1 MSSVLFSKDLIKH
14 FDEKGEITCSP
25 AITLLQPIL
34 IVPEIT

>member
-14 FDEKGEITCSP
+14 FEEKGEITCSP
-25 AITLLQPIL
+25 AKTLWLPIL